1 MTLHVRGL
9 ALLLMTTVMAG
20 CAAVQPTF
28 GPEPTAEKAYDSAP
42 TLQNAIAVGTS
53 MRERYTAQVE
63 NQIAWERGIGVGLIG
78 GAAIAADLAMRSV
91 GKAEILGL
99 GLAGAAAYTSG
110 NWLFSK
116 PQQLIYAAGASA
128 VQCALAA
135 MQPLQIPYQD
145 RDELKTKINEIV
157 TTVDEID
164 SYLLVTGNQTARSEA
179 IAAVRRANALL
190 PAARE
195 ALALLD
201 NAGGVLRSSLS
212 VIQLQVTNAYINN
225 SPNMQGLV
233 ASLGAALP
241 AMGTKIIGVSL
252 PPVPPPGTNV
262 AELSSPLKKK
272 TEELNQLVARV
283 ARIVESVSVKPSA
296 DSLKLCS
303 VDLKQAG
310 LSMKIIPAG
319 DLLVRPGSS
328 GTVVVSGGVL
338 PYRAEWIGERPT
350 SDQVSLIV
358 ESGQGFI
365 TIDAKPG
372 AKPSSYQLLLLDAGQ
387 GREVVG
393 IVISG
398 EDVKQL
404 TPKSAKP
411 TSSPNSTVRRIQ
423 QALIDKGFGV
433 VKVDGRDVTLVA
445 DGRNGKITIEAMR
458 QFYRRQGAT
467 DDQIPKGDQLVKE
480 VAQLLQVG

>member
-1 MTLHVRGL
+1 MTLLVRGL
-9 ALLLMTTVMAG
+9 ALVLTAAAVTG
-20 CAAVQPTF
+20 CAPMLPTL
-28 GPEPTAEKAYDSAP
+28 GPDPTVASAYDSKP

-63 NQIAWERGIGVGLIG
+63 DQVAWERGIGVGLIG

-116 PQQLIYAAGASA
+116 PQQMIYAAGASA

-135 MQPLQIPYQD
+135 MQPLQVPYQD
-145 RDELKTKINEIV
+145 RDELKAKIDEIV
-157 TTVDEID
+157 THVDQINN
-164 SYLLVTGNQTARSEA
+164 LLAAGNQTTQS
-179 IAAVRRANALL
+179 AVSASVGRANALL
-190 PAARE
+190 PAASD

-212 VIQLQVTNAYINN
+212 AIQLQVTNAYISN

-241 AMGTKIIGVSL
+241 AVGTTIIGVSL
-252 PPVPPPGTNV
+252 PSTPPSGASV
-262 AELSSPLKKK
+262 AELSSPQLKN
-272 TEELNQLVARV
+272 EIEDLDRLVARV
-283 ARIVESVSVKPSA
+283 SRIVESVNVKPST
-296 DSLKLCS
+296 DSLKLCN

-319 DLLVRPGSS
+319 DLSVRPGSS

-338 PYRAEWIGERPT
+338 PYRAEWIGARPT
-350 SDQVSLIV
+350 SDQVSLTI
-358 ESGQGFI
+358 ESGQGFV

-372 AKPSSYQLLLLDAGQ
+372 AKPGSYQLLLLDAGQ
-387 GREVVG
+387 GREIVG

-398 EDVKQL
+398 EDTKQL
-404 TPKSAKP
+404 SPKSANP
-411 TSSPNSTVRRIQ
+411 TSSANSTVRKIQ
-423 QALIDKGFGV
+423 QALIDKGFRI
-433 VKVDGRDVTLVA
+433 VKVDGRNATLVA
-445 DGRNGKITIEAMR
+445 DGRSGKITVEAMR
-458 QFYRRQGAT
+458 QFYRSQGAA
-467 DDQIPKGDQLVKE
+467 DDQIPTGDQLVKE
-480 VAQLLQVG
+480 VAQLLRVS